1 MKGLLVLCLGLLA
14 LADANQSPLQQRALE
29 LVLDFFHSR
38 DLVQATFKEQ
48 AVTHVTET
56 EFPRG
61 TYVQLE
67 VDLVQTI
74 CRKQQRGTQ
83 NCRIKPGGRKQKCLA
98 CFKFNSSDPQNILD
112 ESKRCLSE
120 QNPIF
125 QMGFTFT
132 GLFSDHQGNKAPSS
146 FWRKA
151 EHPPVWVSVPQ
162 EWNHS
167 WSQRSLLSSKLDFP
181 SSFLY
186 FPNKGL
192 SGCFIA
198 MVCGYFR
205 SKGAHPSSP
214 KPFLCGHLYPGGL
227 FWSIPEP
234 VQPLRQTSQLTL
246 GARIPGVPVSA
257 MEMSW
262 GGKGASS

>member
-125 QMGFTFT
+125 QEVR
-132 GLFSDHQGNKAPSS
+132 
-146 FWRKA
+146 RKQN
-151 EHPPVWVSVPQ
+151 Q
-162 EWNHS
+162 ECEAVKEAYEE
-167 WSQRSLLSSKLDFP
+167 QRYHIGQFA
-181 SSFLY
+181 FL
-186 FPNKGL
+186 KG
-192 SGCFIA
+192 
-198 MVCGYFR
+198 R
-205 SKGAHPSSP
+205 
-214 KPFLCGHLYPGGL
+214 
-227 FWSIPEP
+227 PE
-234 VQPLRQTSQLTL
+234 
-246 GARIPGVPVSA
+246 
-257 MEMSW
+257 E
-262 GGKGASS
+262 

>member
-14 LADANQSPLQQRALE
+14 LADANRSPLQQRALE

-67 VDLVQTI
+67 VDLVQTF

-125 QMGFTFT
+125 QEVRRKQNQECEAVKEAGAQKSDGIHIYWAVLQPSRKQGT
-132 GLFSDHQGNKAPSS
+132 LFLLETSRTSPS
-146 FWRKA
+146 
-151 EHPPVWVSVPQ
+151 
-162 EWNHS
+162 
-167 WSQRSLLSSKLDFP
+167 L
-181 SSFLY
+181 
-186 FPNKGL
+186 G
-192 SGCFIA
+192 
-198 MVCGYFR
+198 
-205 SKGAHPSSP
+205 
-214 KPFLCGHLYPGGL
+214 
-227 FWSIPEP
+227 
-234 VQPLRQTSQLTL
+234 L
-246 GARIPGVPVSA
+246 GATGMEPLLVP
-257 MEMSW
+257 EE
-262 GGKGASS
+262 SSVFQA